1 MTAPKDIQKVVDLS
15 QRQGTAGGGDRL
27 GELLKLVR
35 GISQKR
41 INGLVSTLFENVD
54 DALFDLA
61 ERAGS
66 NAVQTEYFDG
76 MREVRKKRQLVER
89 VFQDQ
94 ASKNFGE
101 FAEGKLKAVKPESTP
116 QTSAGLSLVDDQ
128 ELEESLAVSSMVA
141 KAENRLQ
148 RSLYQINQRLGVIIG
163 GGKVEDANNPIGPAV
178 LGQAFRTAV
187 REFQA
192 NVQVKLI
199 VYKLFDRYVMAGLEP
214 LYEEVNI
221 ELIRAGVLPQI
232 RHVLPQGSRPMP
244 PPSGAYGAAP
254 GMPGMPGSMPATPY
268 YDTAAAELQAELYST
283 LRSLLASRHGRVSSD
298 YSGVGGAAPGLSPTE
313 LLSALTIL
321 QNQSNAAQS
330 RADTV
335 ADAAQAVQQLKQEL
349 LEQVHKLSGET
360 RPHHVSSADEDTIDL
375 VGMLFEFILQDR
387 NLPAQIQAL
396 LGRLQIPY
404 LKVAI
409 LDKHLFAQKTHP
421 ARRLLDALADAGKSW
436 SEESDKDHRLYDRVR
451 QVVESILA
459 DFDDDVTVF
468 ERELA
473 AFAGFMEQ
481 YHKRAEIAEQRAA
494 EATRGRE

>member
-1 MTAPKDIQKVVDLS
+1 
-15 QRQGTAGGGDRL
+15 
-27 GELLKLVR
+27 
-35 GISQKR
+35 
-41 INGLVSTLFENVD
+41 
-54 DALFDLA
+54 
-61 ERAGS
+61 
-66 NAVQTEYFDG
+66 
-76 MREVRKKRQLVER
+76 MREFLV
-89 VFQDQ
+89 
-94 ASKNFGE
+94 N
-101 FAEGKLKAVKPESTP
+101 L
-116 QTSAGLSLVDDQ
+116 
-128 ELEESLAVSSMVA
+128 
-141 KAENRLQ
+141 
-148 RSLYQINQRLGVIIG
+148 
-163 GGKVEDANNPIGPAV
+163 
-178 LGQAFRTAV
+178 
-187 REFQA
+187 
-192 NVQVKLI
+192 QVKLI
-199 VYKLFDRYVMAGLEP
+199 VSRLFDRYVMAGLDP

-244 PPSGAYGAAP
+244 PPSGALGALPVP
-254 GMPGMPGSMPATPY
+254 GMAGSMPATPY

-283 LRSLLASRHGRVSSD
+283 LRSLLAGRHGHISGD
-298 YSGVGGAAPGLSPTE
+298 YAGGGSGGAAPGLSPTE

-321 QNQSNAAQS
+321 QNRSNVVQS
-330 RADTV
+330 RADNV

-360 RPHHVSSADEDTIDL
+360 RSHHVSSADEDTIDL

-451 QVVESILA
+451 QVVESILS

-494 EATRGRE
+494 EATRGREKLQDARRTAARNPAARRRAQYFRPWCMRFCRDRGQTISC